1 MDGCGF
7 KDSSAETLKCFLIR
21 LEGIF
26 LTRNSLHVFVIT
38 YLQALYLGPFQL
50 IFQGFESCFQGGW
63 LCRHLLFLEYFEG
76 YEKKNESNV
85 LFLQGGDGGGGGEG
99 GACWV
104 GTIQGCQFSWTIWD
118 TPDSWTVS
126 PGLQIRVWNLTR
138 LIAEVCHWLSNN
150 KISNILNCFSYLTV
164 GIKRFLINSGMLLLY
179 RQ

>member
-76 YEKKNESNV
+76 YEKKTKV
-85 LFLQGGDGGGGGEG
+85 MCFFCGVGMGGGRGGLL
-99 GACWV
+99 
-104 GTIQGCQFSWTIWD
+104 SWYYSGLSVLLDNPGYSRFMDRISRS
-118 TPDSWTVS
+118 PDQSLKS
-126 PGLQIRVWNLTR
+126 HKADR
-138 LIAEVCHWLSNN
+138 
-150 KISNILNCFSYLTV
+150 
-164 GIKRFLINSGMLLLY
+164 
-179 RQ
+179 

>member
-26 LTRNSLHVFVIT
+26 FDKKQFTSVCHNIPSSPIPRAIPVNIPRIWKLFPRWVAVSP
-38 YLQALYLGPFQL
+38 PF
-50 IFQGFESCFQGGW
+50 IFGIFWGVWE
-63 LCRHLLFLEYFEG
+63 
-76 YEKKNESNV
+76 KNESNV
-85 LFLQGGDGGGGGEG
+85 LFLRGGDGGGGEG

-104 GTIQGCQFSWTIWD
+104 GTIQGCQFSWTIRD

>member
-85 LFLQGGDGGGGGEG
+85 LFLQGGDGGGGGGRG
-99 GACWV
+99 GLL
-104 GTIQGCQFSWTIWD
+104 SWYYSGLSVLLDNLGYSRFMDCISRS
-118 TPDSWTVS
+118 PD
-126 PGLQIRVWNLTR
+126 
-138 LIAEVCHWLSNN
+138 
-150 KISNILNCFSYLTV
+150 
-164 GIKRFLINSGMLLLY
+164 
-179 RQ
+179 